1 MLRLGPKFFENAFF
15 EKISGYPIFRCFWVF
30 WDRCHYRKFFLTRF
44 QFLGPGSQKK
54 KKIGQKNFVPI
65 LSVWAR
71 KSFETLA
78 IIVIFRKKKAAQ
90 KKERKKK
97 ERKKNFW
104 VCFSLVYVPRRDFVG
119 VLGSRL

>member
-1 MLRLGPKFFENAFF
+1 M
-15 EKISGYPIFRCFWVF
+15 
-30 WDRCHYRKFFLTRF
+30 
-44 QFLGPGSQKK
+44 
-54 KKIGQKNFVPI
+54 PI
-65 LSVWAR
+65 LSVWAN

-90 KKERKKK
+90 KKGAQNKKRKAAQ
-97 ERKKNFW
+97 KKNEKNFR

>member
-1 MLRLGPKFFENAFF
+1 MHLTKKILAILFLGVSKHFERVAIIESFFWPV
-15 EKISGYPIFRCFWVF
+15 SSFWV
-30 WDRCHYRKFFLTRF
+30 RAVKK
-44 QFLGPGSQKK
+44 KK
-54 KKIGQKNFVPI
+54 KKIGRKNFVPI

-97 ERKKNFW
+97 SEKKFR